1 MMLMDLTNEFVPVLF
16 GLNALFVV
24 STALVFGPSVIAAI
38 TKAFRRNPTR
48 PYLVLHRPALAR

>member
-24 STALVFGPSVIAAI
+24 CTALVFGPSAVDAI
-38 TKAFRRNPTR
+38 TKAFRRSPAR
-48 PYLVLHRPALAR
+48 PQLVLHRPALAR